1 MRVLFLRRVEGV
13 PEGRQ
18 APAVEVEVVAAA
30 AVDMVAVVVAVAA
43 ATVVVAAADI
53 WVEVARAQD

>member
-1 MRVLFLRRVEGV
+1 VEGV

-18 APAVEVEVVAAA
+18 APAVEVAAV
-30 AVDMVAVVVAVAA
+30 VDMVAVVVAVAA

>member
-18 APAVEVEVVAAA
+18 APAVEVVAAA
-30 AVDMVAVVVAVAA
+30 VVDMVAVVVAVAA